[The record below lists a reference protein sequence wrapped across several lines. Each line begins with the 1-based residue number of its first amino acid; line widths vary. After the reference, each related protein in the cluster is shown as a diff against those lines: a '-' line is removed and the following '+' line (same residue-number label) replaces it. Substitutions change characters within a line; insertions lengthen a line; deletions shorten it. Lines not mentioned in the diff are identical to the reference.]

1 MIQIAQTAQYIQKR
15 LSEIDSIKFKIFV
28 RINFTIDV
36 FIFSDLDVSPDDYYK
51 KLKLPSKEH
60 NMHSCPVNIKVQPL
74 DEADDPFNAI
84 IFANGENNIDW
95 GPRYRFESLLK
106 EGKSVNERLLKN
118 ALDEIATLNMKI
130 VTFYSYKGGVG
141 RTTTTMAYAI
151 DLAVNQNKRVVII
164 DCDLEAPGYLNF
176 FDFSKH
182 KGLLSGKKN
191 GLVEF
196 LSDIQFS
203 KFSDGL
209 DSINIDNYM
218 INVSN
223 ENEDNRAAYN
233 NLYNIYV
240 IPAGNLNEDYD
251 SSESSENRQNYLE
264 GLSRLNLAN
273 VQTVVD
279 GFRILFNKLKPIKPD
294 VILIDSRTGFNDI
307 FGTVA
312 LYLSNYVV
320 GFFGYNRQTQPGL
333 INLLQEYYSSTKSFN
348 LALVNSILPTSADG
362 KWMEDRRAELMSH
375 INFVSYGKEKKK
387 NTPQI
392 IELKRHPIFEQI
404 GSGDNRKDD
413 EFISI
418 VKERKFKDYNTLFD
432 MLNTALFPVEESEP
446 TCDDKTDI
454 QLRNIVLKQLK
465 ETLKN
470 VTIFAEDTK
479 IDEKQFYYRD
489 CMKQLFLKDKF
500 IIQGYKGTGK
510 TYLYKALRDDTISKN
525 IRSLAIKDGLSIG
538 QLKEGR
544 CKFINVLPEKG
555 GYDFRAIEY
564 DSIEEPEYYFNCF
577 WQVLTWNAVFS
588 DNEFGHILAESTI
601 KDFVCDD
608 LSDYDAAD
616 RINQIV
622 AKGMPTL
629 IAIQKDFKKLNAY
642 LSDQKINLFVMY
654 DRLDTCINPLR
665 WSLAVSPLINYW
677 RENWEKYS
685 NILPK
690 IFVRTDLYQQIEG
703 TNTARL
709 ERNKISLE
717 WSIGEIFAYFFKL
730 IFSDKESAKAYWT
743 FAERKG
749 VPTHTIQITSTT
761 FQKNHNQF
769 KSIERANIDPI
780 LNLFFGKQVFSRK
793 RDGKKT
799 FLSPPWDYF
808 SNELANADRSSISL
822 RPFINTINGKKAD
835 DILDKT
841 AIEEALSMTS
851 SNISEFISPDI
862 YASRKRRIY
871 TAESYFDDLTR
882 DRFSKDLIV
891 LKDFINSDAGEEYR
905 FKSLKEKQFEDL
917 INTVY
922 GMLTSNEVIKTPGDL
937 ITMVF
942 ANGIMARKVTPGG
955 KYYRFAPIYWYA
967 WGLSNSEY
975 EKEDR
980 SQWKKT
986 YVTEEVAPKNDGTNL
1001 KGTYDKVHHSI
1012 QTDEG
1017 FYYKALKFVDTDIY
1031 DGADV
1036 VFDAVLTPKPG
1047 QPNFKSAINIRF
1059 DE

>member
-1 MIQIAQTAQYIQKR
+1 MIQIAQTAHHIQKK
-15 LSEIDSIKFKIFV
+15 LSELNGIKFKIFV
-28 RINFTIDV
+28 RINFNIDV
-36 FIFSDLDVSPDDYYK
+36 FIFSDLDKNSDFYYNY
-51 KLKLPSKEH
+51 LGLLSNED
-60 NMHSCPVNIKVQPL
+60 MRQICRVNIKVQPL
-74 DEADDPFNAI
+74 DEAEDPFNANM
-84 IFANGENNIDW
+84 FANGNNNIDW
-95 GPRYRFESLLK
+95 GPRYRFESLLI
-106 EGKSVNERLLKN
+106 EGKSVNERSLVS
-118 ALDEIATLNMKI
+118 ALDEIASLNMKI

-151 DLAVNQNKRVVII
+151 DLAVNQNKKVVII

-176 FDFSKH
+176 FDFSMH

-196 LSDIQFS
+196 LSDIQFCKS
-203 KFSDGL
+203 SGNF
-209 DSINIDNYM
+209 DSIDIDNYL

-223 ENEDNRAAYN
+223 ENEGNRAAYN
-233 NLYNIYV
+233 DLYNIYV
-240 IPAGNLNEDYD
+240 VPAGNLNEDYD
-251 SSESSENRQNYLE
+251 SSENSENRNNYLE

-279 GFRILFNKLKPIKPD
+279 GFKILFKKLQPIKPD

-312 LYLSNYVV
+312 LYLSNFVV

-333 INLLQEYYSSTKSFN
+333 INLLQEYYSSNKNFN
-348 LALVNSILPTSADG
+348 LALVNSILPTSADS
-362 KWMEDRRAELMSH
+362 KWMEDRRSELMSH
-375 INFVSYGKEKKK
+375 INYVSYGKEKKK

-392 IELKRHPIFEQI
+392 IELSRNPLFEQI

-418 VKERKFKDYNTLFD
+418 IKERKFKDYNTLFD
-432 MLNTALFPVEESEP
+432 MLNAALFPVEESET

-454 QLRNIVLKQLK
+454 QLRSIVLKQLK

-470 VTIFAEDTK
+470 VTIFAEDAK

-489 CMKQLFLKDKF
+489 CMKHLFLKDKF

-510 TYLYKALRDDTISKN
+510 TYLYKALKDDTISRN

-538 QLKEGR
+538 QLKDGR

-564 DSIEEPEYYFNCF
+564 DNIEEPEYYFNCF
-577 WQVLTWNAVFS
+577 WQVLTWNAIFS
-588 DNEFGHILAESTI
+588 DNEFNHILAESTL
-601 KDFVCDD
+601 KEFVGDD

-642 LSDQKINLFVMY
+642 LIDNNINLFVMY
-654 DRLDTCINPLR
+654 DRLDTCINPIR

-709 ERNKISLE
+709 EGNKISIE

-749 VPTHTIQITSTT
+749 VPKEHIRTTISN
-761 FQKNHNQF
+761 FKNNLNQF
-769 KSIERANIDPI
+769 KSIDRASIDPI
-780 LNLFFGKQVFSRK
+780 LNIFFGKQVCPRR
-793 RDGKKT
+793 RDGKKSLLGT
-799 FLSPPWDYF
+799 PWDYF
-808 SNELANADRSSISL
+808 SKELANADRSSISL

-851 SNISEFISPDI
+851 SYISEFISPDI
-862 YASRKRRIY
+862 YASRKRRID
-871 TAESYFDDLTR
+871 TAETYFADLTR

-922 GMLTSNEVIKTPGDL
+922 GRLTSNTVIKSPGDL
-937 ITMVF
+937 VTMIF
-942 ANGIMARKVTPGG
+942 ANGIMARKVTTGG

-967 WGLSNSEY
+967 WGLSNSEF

-980 SQWKKT
+980 SQWKKK
-986 YVTEEVAPKNDGTNL
+986 YDNAAGSSPNDETNL
-1001 KGTYDKVHHSI
+1001 KGTYDRIHHSV

-1017 FYYKALKFVDTDIY
+1017 FYYNALKFTDSDIY

-1036 VFDAVLTPKPG
+1036 IFDVVLTPKPG
-1047 QPNFKSAINIRF
+1047 QPKYKSAINIRF
-1059 DE
+1059 DD

>member
-36 FIFSDLDVSPDDYYK
+36 FIFSDLDVTPDDYYK

-151 DLAVNQNKRVVII
+151 DLAVNQNKRVVIT

-196 LSDIQFS
+196 LSDIQFDKS
-203 KFSDGL
+203 SNGL

-240 IPAGNLNEDYD
+240 IPAGNLNEDYN

-279 GFRILFNKLKPIKPD
+279 GFKILFNKLKPIKPD

-375 INFVSYGKEKKK
+375 INFVSYGKENEK

-392 IELKRHPIFEQI
+392 IELHRNPIFEQI

-418 VKERKFKDYNTLFD
+418 VKKRKFKDYNTLFD
-432 MLNTALFPVEESEP
+432 LLNTALFPMGESEP

-454 QLRNIVLKQLK
+454 QLRSIVLKQLK

-470 VTIFAEDTK
+470 ATNFAEDAE

-500 IIQGYKGTGK
+500 LIQGYKGTGK
-510 TYLYKALRDDTISKN
+510 TYLYRALRDDTISKN
-525 IRSLAIKDGLSIG
+525 IRNLAINDGLRIG
-538 QLKEGR
+538 PLQDGR
-544 CKFINVLPEKG
+544 CKFLNVLPERG
-555 GYDFRAIEY
+555 GYNFDDISY
-564 DSIEEPEYYFNCF
+564 NSIEEPEYYFNCF
-577 WQVLTWNAVFS
+577 WRVHTWNAIFS
-588 DNEFGHILAESTI
+588 DKEFEHILAESTL
-601 KDFVCDD
+601 KDYVCRD
-608 LSDYDAAD
+608 LSDLEAAD
-616 RINQIV
+616 RLNQIV
-622 AKGMPTL
+622 AKGMDTL
-629 IAIQKDFKKLNAY
+629 IAIQKDLKRLNSY
-642 LSDQKINLFVMY
+642 LMDNNIHLFVMY
-654 DRLDTCINPLR
+654 DRLDTCINPVR
-665 WSLAVSPLINYW
+665 WSMAVSPLINFW
-677 RENWEKYS
+677 REYWDKYS
-685 NILPK
+685 NIIPK
-690 IFVRTDLYQQIEG
+690 IFVRTDLYQQILG

-709 ERNKISLE
+709 EGNKISIE
-717 WSIGEIFAYFFKL
+717 WSLGEIFAYFFKL
-730 IFSDKESAKAYWT
+730 VFSDKDSANAFWA

-749 VPTHTIQITSTT
+749 VPNDYINKINKQLNNNL
-761 FQKNHNQF
+761 KQF
-769 KSIERANIDPI
+769 KSIDKASIDPI
-780 LNLFFGKQVFSRK
+780 LNTFFGKKVLQRK
-793 RDGKKT
+793 YGKIT
-799 FLSPPWDYF
+799 ELGSPWDYF
-808 SNELANADRSSISL
+808 TKELANADRISYSV

-835 DILDKT
+835 NILDKT
-841 AIEEALSMTS
+841 AIEEALSKTS
-851 SNISEFISPDI
+851 SNITEFISPEI
-862 YASRKRRIY
+862 YASRKRRIH
-871 TAESYFDDLTR
+871 TAETYFADLSR
-882 DRFSKDLIV
+882 DRFSEDLV
-891 LKDFINSDAGEEYR
+891 TFKDFINSDEGEEYR
-905 FKSLKEKQFEDL
+905 FKSLKEKQFEGL
-917 INTVY
+917 INAVY
-922 GMLTSNEVIKTPGDL
+922 SRLKNNNVIKTTGDL
-937 ITMVF
+937 KTMIF
-942 ANGIMARKVTPGG
+942 ANGIMAQTISPGG
-955 KYYRFAPIYWYA
+955 KYYRFAAIYWYA
-967 WGLSNSEY
+967 WALSNSEF
-975 EKEDR
+975 EKPNP
-980 SQWKKT
+980 SQRMSTKGKLSLYKET
-986 YVTEEVAPKNDGTNL
+986 GL
-1001 KGTYDKVHHSI
+1001 KGTYDKLHNSVV
-1012 QTDEG
+1012 TDG
-1017 FYYKALKFVDTDIY
+1017 FYYKAEAFLDTDIY

-1036 VFDAVLTPKPG
+1036 IFDIKLTPKPG
-1047 QPNFKSAINIRF
+1047 HPNFKSAINIRF